1 MLNADTFRHL
11 TRLAVFGLAAGS
23 IVVAAAS
30 WLALIAP
37 PLDLLNQ
44 VAPFWLLVAL
54 AGLAAVRFGLR
65 ERRERLLASIAFA
78 AAALAH
84 TTLIAPE
91 LLRPAS
97 ETVTA
102 NTDAPRV
109 RIVWLNTQ
117 SGSSP
122 EGVTEYLANSGA
134 DFLLLAEYHPEG
146 NAIPEG
152 IRSAY
157 PYLAA
162 CLEPHDCNVVILSR
176 HAPLAQRPTYAESE
190 TGLRM
195 VWADFSIDGAPLRL
209 VGTHLHR
216 PYPARRYAE
225 RRGELLEFIADSED
239 NMILAGDFNAAP
251 WSFALRHFDER
262 SGLTR
267 HDRAMP
273 TWPAAEW
280 TRLRLPA
287 PIAFLPID
295 HIYSSGSWT
304 LVSINRGPRTG
315 ADHFPIEAE
324 FVWSPA
330 RQR

>member
-1 MLNADTFRHL
+1 MLNAATYRHL
-11 TRLAVFGLAAGS
+11 ARALMLAWALAS
-23 IVVAAAS
+23 VIVAAAS
-30 WLALIAP
+30 WLAAALP

-44 VAPFWLLVAL
+44 VAPFWLLLAL
-54 AGLAAVRFGLR
+54 VGLAATRLALSD
-65 ERRERLLASIAFA
+65 RRERVFISVAFA
-78 AAALAH
+78 LTATGHLA
-84 TTLIAPE
+84 LIAPE
-91 LLRPAS
+91 LLRSTAVSPYS
-97 ETVTA
+97 EA
-102 NTDAPRV
+102 APRV

-146 NAIPEG
+146 NTIPEG
-152 IRSAY
+152 IRAAY
-157 PYLAA
+157 PHLAA

-176 HAPLAQRPTYAESE
+176 RAPLAQRPTYAQSA

-225 RRGELLEFIADSED
+225 RRNELLEFIADSED

-267 HDRAMP
+267 DDRAMP
-273 TWPAAEW
+273 TWPAAAW

-295 HIYSSGSWT
+295 HIYSGGGWR

-315 ADHFPIEAE
+315 ADHYPIEAE
-324 FVWSPA
+324 FAWSPE
-330 RQR
+330 R